1 MNLYMKTQ
9 LIMPQ
14 EFEVFYVLPG
24 IRREMALAMKAA
36 GKKQKDIAKLL
47 CVEESTVSQ
56 YVNDG
61 RATKLKLSKKIKD
74 AVAESSRNIHDNV
87 SLIRETRKVLS
98 LLMKENVTCKLH
110 KLIAKLPDDCK
121 VCFKG

>member
-1 MNLYMKTQ
+1 MKTQ

-24 IRREMALAMKAA
+24 VRREMALAMKAS

-56 YVNDG
+56 YVNDA
-61 RATKLKLSKKIKD
+61 RASSLKLSSKLKD
-74 AVAESSRNIHDNV
+74 AVAESSKKVKDKI
-87 SLIRETRKVLS
+87 SLIRETQKVLS
-98 LLMKENVTCKLH
+98 LLMKENVTCELH
-110 KLIAKLPDDCK
+110 KIMAKLPDECS
-121 VCFKG
+121 VCFKR